1 MGRKLLGSPSYD
13 TPKLSTTFQRFS
25 SSSVLFP
32 YFVAPRMQSLEEMG
46 SLWIIELIW
55 SAADSLSWHVLCGTW
70 EVKGGF
76 MDRFRA
82 MVLGSLVSGSLIN
95 SGLAAGGGGKGGG
108 EHHGGGGGH
117 PGKGGLHP
125 EKPDHPP
132 GKNNRPPE
140 Q

>member
-32 YFVAPRMQSLEEMG
+32 YFVAPRIQSLEEMG
-46 SLWIIELIW
+46 NLWIIELIW

-82 MVLGSLVSGSLIN
+82 MVLGSLVAGSLII
-95 SGLAAGGGGKGGG
+95 SGLPAGAEEKEG
-108 EHHGGGGGH
+108 EDHHGWRDGH
-117 PGKGGLHP
+117 HDKRDFHHDKRDIRHGK
-125 EKPDHPP
+125 
-132 GKNNRPPE
+132 
-140 Q
+140 